1 MNEELEQQLVTAGT
15 GGNAPNW
22 EVSSLLDIPLQVS
35 IEVGRLKL
43 TVQDFLRLS
52 PGSVLEIKKIAGE
65 PFEVAI
71 NGRLVARGEVVM
83 VEKSSGVRIVD
94 VFKSAVTP

>member
-1 MNEELEQQLVTAGT
+1 MSEEFDQQLVTAG
-15 GGNAPNW
+15 NSPNW
-22 EVSSLLDIPLQVS
+22 EMSSLLDIPMQVS

-52 PGSVLEIKKIAGE
+52 PGSVLEVKKIAGD
-65 PFEVAI
+65 PFEVAL

-94 VFKSAVTP
+94 VIKSTVAP

>member
-1 MNEELEQQLVTAGT
+1 M
-15 GGNAPNW
+15 
-22 EVSSLLDIPLQVS
+22 DIPLQVS

-83 VEKSSGVRIVD
+83 VEKSSGVRVVD
-94 VFKSAVTP
+94 VLKSAVAT

>member
-1 MNEELEQQLVTAGT
+1 MSEEQEQQLVTAGSV
-15 GGNAPNW
+15 PNW
-22 EVSSLLDIPLQVS
+22 EVSSLMDIPLQVS

-83 VEKSSGVRIVD
+83 VEKSSGVRVVD
-94 VFKSAVTP
+94 VLKSAVAT

>member
-1 MNEELEQQLVTAGT
+1 MSEEFDQQLIT
-15 GGNAPNW
+15 GGNPPNW
-22 EVSSLLDIPLQVS
+22 EMSALLDIPLQVS

-52 PGSVLEIKKIAGE
+52 PGSVLEVKKIAGE
-65 PFEVAI
+65 PFEVAL

-94 VFKSAVTP
+94 VIKSTVAP

>member
-1 MNEELEQQLVTAGT
+1 MSEEHEQQLVTAGSV
-15 GGNAPNW
+15 PNW
-22 EVSSLLDIPLQVS
+22 EVSSLMDIPLQVS

-83 VEKSSGVRIVD
+83 VEKSSGVRVVD
-94 VFKSAVTP
+94 VLKSAVAT

>member
-1 MNEELEQQLVTAGT
+1 MSEELEQQLVTAG
-15 GGNAPNW
+15 NSPNW

-35 IEVGRLKL
+35 IEVGRMKL
-43 TVQDFLRLS
+43 SVEDFLRLS

-94 VFKSAVTP
+94 VLKSAVTP

>member
-1 MNEELEQQLVTAGT
+1 MSEEQEQQLVTAGSV
-15 GGNAPNW
+15 PNW
-22 EVSSLLDIPLQVS
+22 EVSSLMDIPLQVS

-94 VFKSAVTP
+94 VLKSAVAT

>member
-1 MNEELEQQLVTAGT
+1 MNEELEQQQVTA
-15 GGNAPNW
+15 GNAPNW

-43 TVQDFLRLS
+43 TVEDFLRLS

-94 VFKSAVTP
+94 VLKSAVTP